1 MTVNPGFP
9 ISLDVK
15 GWPCLVLGGDQE
27 AADKAQR
34 LLDAGAKVSVINP
47 TLNDT
52 LKKLTASAKV
62 IHRGRMF
69 RTTDL
74 PGVVAVLN
82 CIKDDTA
89 FAEGLMELARKDR
102 FQLWTVDQPQYSTF
116 SMPAVVTRGSLRIA
130 ISTGGA
136 SPALASR
143 IRQDLEAIF
152 GPEAEEFIAWLAELR
167 GETKATE
174 ADFIKRRDILTSAVE
189 EFKLTGQANYPT
201 TWLEQ
206 RKAAG

>member
-1 MTVNPGFP
+1 MNPGFP

-27 AADKAQR
+27 AADKALR
-34 LLDAGAKVSVINP
+34 LLEAGAKVTVINP

-62 IHRGRMF
+62 IHRVRRF

-74 PGVVAVLN
+74 PGVVVVLN
-82 CIKDDTA
+82 CIKDDPEFSA
-89 FAEGLMELARKDR
+89 GLLELARKDR
-102 FQLWTVDQPQYSTF
+102 FLLWSVDQPEHSTF
-116 SMPAVVTRGSLRIA
+116 FMPAVVSRGSLRIA

-143 IRQDLEAIF
+143 IRQDLEALF
-152 GPEAEEFIAWLAELR
+152 GPDAADFVAWLAELR
-167 GETKATE
+167 DDTKATE
-174 ADFIKRRDILTSAVE
+174 ADYAKRREILLRAVE
-189 EFKLTGQANYPT
+189 EFAVAGQVTYPAA
-201 TWLEQ
+201 W
-206 RKAAG
+206 RNRDKAAT